1 MGTAWL
7 QSVPHQPASH
17 LRYCTGQVHVMLG
30 HYRPQPITDHMPCS
44 TQPTQRSSQL
54 PWIGAFLVVCA
65 SLAAPLAQAQ
75 GVHRI
80 VGPDGRVTFSDR
92 PQPGSAQPRADTAQA
107 ASSAGNASNAQL
119 PYALRQSADRYPVTL
134 YSSKDCE
141 PCEEARNY
149 LRGRGVPFS
158 ERTVETA
165 ADVTALKKLSG
176 QDGLPFATI
185 GSQHLKG
192 FASDNWAQYLN
203 AAGYPVQSAL
213 PASYRSPAARPL
225 TTPAP
230 AADAAKPAER
240 AAPAQTPATPA
251 PGTPNPHNPAGLR
264 F

>member
-1 MGTAWL
+1 MTAL
-7 QSVPHQPASH
+7 MH
-17 LRYCTGQVHVMLG
+17 CTPFAFFSSTRSLN
-30 HYRPQPITDHMPCS
+30 RPLS
-44 TQPTQRSSQL
+44 TLVSATL
-54 PWIGAFLVVCA
+54 IGCGLLL
-65 SLAAPLAQAQ
+65 SAAVQAQ
-75 GVHRI
+75 GVYRI

-92 PQPGSAQPRADTAQA
+92 PQPGSAQPKAEAAQA
-107 ASSAGNASNAQL
+107 NSSTANTSNTSNAQL
-119 PYALRQSADRYPVTL
+119 PYALRQAADRYPVTL

-149 LRGRGVPFS
+149 LRGRGIPFS

-165 ADVTALKKLSG
+165 ADVTALKKLSS

-203 AAGYPVQSAL
+203 AAGYPAQSAL
-213 PASYRSPAARPL
+213 PASYRAPAARPL

-230 AADAAKPAER
+230 AEAAKPAQPERAER
-240 AAPAQTPATPA
+240 AAPAAPATPA
-251 PGTPNPHNPAGLR
+251 PGTPTPNNPAGLR